1 MSTRILALVL
11 QLWASTAGVASPQW
25 PADARELAKLAG
37 QYAEVEDPRAAEA
50 YERAIA
56 AAPGNLPLRV
66 EFAEFLWHVRELDRG
81 NAQMEAVIRLAPDNL
96 KLKAHYGVNLAAQG
110 KYLQAAEQ
118 LDSVRRGGFDNADV
132 LFYLGSALWE
142 TGRLDEAALRLREA
156 VAKAPE
162 RASIRHRLGRLLI
175 FQGQPAAA
183 VSELSRAAELEP
195 ASAEVLLDLGRALEA
210 SRELPRAE
218 AAYRH
223 ALELDPEG
231 SLGHYLLGTLLAR
244 SGRRE
249 EAAEHIALYRQAF
262 QKEQERRFR
271 AGSRQAELNLGWTKL
286 KEKRFEEAL
295 AQFGR
300 HPNDAEA
307 LRGASQALSALG
319 RHAEAVRALERA
331 LAADPE
337 NAALRYALDRER
349 ERLEK
354 K

>member
-1 MSTRILALVL
+1 MNLSILALPL
-11 QLWASTAGVASPQW
+11 YLLAATAA
-25 PADARELAKLAG
+25 PAAREWPSDAAGLAELAAK
-37 QYAEVEDPRAAEA
+37 YAEVEDPRAAEA

-66 EFAEFLWHVRELDRG
+66 EFAEFLWHIRELDRG
-81 NAQMEAVIRLAPDNL
+81 NSQMEAVIRRAPDNL
-96 KLKAHYGVNLAAQG
+96 KLKAHYGANLAAQG
-110 KYLQAAEQ
+110 KYGQASEQ
-118 LDSVRRGGFDNADV
+118 LEAARRGGFDNADV
-132 LFYLGSALWE
+132 LYYLGSALWE
-142 TGRLDEAALRLREA
+142 TGQLDLAAARLSEAA
-156 VAKAPE
+156 AKAPQK
-162 RASIRHRLGRLLI
+162 AAIRHRLGRLLI

-183 VSELSRAAELEP
+183 VTELSRASELDP
-195 ASAEVLLDLGRALEA
+195 TSAEVLLDLGRALEA
-210 SRELPRAE
+210 SREIARAE
-218 AAYRH
+218 AAYRR

-249 EAAEHIALYRQAF
+249 EAAEHVAHYRKAF
-262 QKEQERRFR
+262 QNEQERRFR

-286 KEKRFEEAL
+286 KERRFEEAL
-295 AQFGR
+295 AQFNR
-300 HPNDAEA
+300 HPDDVEA

-331 LAADPE
+331 RSLAPE
-337 NAALRYALDRER
+337 NPALRYALDRER

>member
-1 MSTRILALVL
+1 MNLSVLALPL
-11 QLWASTAGVASPQW
+11 YLFAPTPATA
-25 PADARELAKLAG
+25 AREWPSGAAELVKLAG

-50 YERAIA
+50 YDRAIA

-66 EFAEFLWHVRELDRG
+66 EFAEFLWHIRELDRG
-81 NAQMEAVIRLAPDNL
+81 NSQMEAVIRLAPDNL
-96 KLKAHYGVNLAAQG
+96 KLKAHYGANLAAQG
-110 KYLQAAEQ
+110 KYQQASEQ
-118 LDSVRRGGFDNADV
+118 LEAARRGGFDNADV

-142 TGRLDEAALRLREA
+142 TGQLDLAATRLREA
-156 VAKAPE
+156 AAKAPQK
-162 RASIRHRLGRLLI
+162 AAIRHRLGRLLI

-183 VSELSRAAELEP
+183 VTELSRASELDP
-195 ASAEVLLDLGRALEA
+195 ASADVLLDLGRALEA
-210 SRELPRAE
+210 SRDVPKAE
-218 AAYRH
+218 AAYRR
-223 ALELDPEG
+223 ALEIDPER

-249 EAAEHIALYRQAF
+249 EAAEHIAHYRRAF
-262 QKEQERRFR
+262 QDEQEQRFR

-286 KEKRFEEAL
+286 KEKRYEEAL

-319 RHAEAVRALERA
+319 RHPEAVQALERA
-331 LAADPE
+331 VALDPE

>member
-1 MSTRILALVL
+1 MSASILPLVL
-11 QLWASTAGVASPQW
+11 QLLAAPAAAGAGEW
-25 PADARELAKLAG
+25 PSDGRELAKLAA
-37 QYAEVEDPRAAEA
+37 QYAEVEDPRASEA

-56 AAPGNLPLRV
+56 ASPGNLPLRV

-81 NAQMEAVIRLAPDNL
+81 NSQMEAVIRLASDNM

-118 LDSVRRGGFDNADV
+118 LETARRGGFDSADV

-142 TGRLDEAALRLREA
+142 TGRLDEAATRFREA
-156 VAKAPE
+156 AAKAPE
-162 RASIRHRLGRLLI
+162 KASIRHRLGRLLI
-175 FQGQPAAA
+175 FQGQPAPA
-183 VSELSRAAELEP
+183 VSELSRAAELDP
-195 ASAEVLLDLGRALEA
+195 GSAEVLLDLGRALEA
-210 SRELPRAE
+210 SRELSRAE
-218 AAYRH
+218 TVYRR

-244 SGRRE
+244 SGRRKE
-249 EAAEHIALYRQAF
+249 GAEHIAHYRQAF
-262 QKEQERRFR
+262 EKEQERRFR
-271 AGSRQAELNLGWTKL
+271 AGSRQAELNLGWTRL

-295 AQFGR
+295 AQFRR
-300 HPNDAEA
+300 HPDDAEA

-319 RHAEAVRALERA
+319 RHGEAARALEQA
-331 LAADPE
+331 LALDPG

-349 ERLEK
+349 ERLQK

>member
-1 MSTRILALVL
+1 MILSILALPL
-11 QLWASTAGVASPQW
+11 YLFASTAAQPAREW
-25 PADARELAKLAG
+25 PSDSAELAKLAG

-50 YERAIA
+50 YDRAIA

-66 EFAEFLWHVRELDRG
+66 EFAEFLWHIRELDRG
-81 NAQMEAVIRLAPDNL
+81 NSQMEAVIRLAPDNL
-96 KLKAHYGVNLAAQG
+96 KLKAHYGANLAAQG
-110 KYLQAAEQ
+110 KYQQASEQ
-118 LDSVRRGGFDNADV
+118 LEAARRGGFDNADV

-142 TGRLDEAALRLREA
+142 TGQLDLAATRLREA
-156 VAKAPE
+156 AAKAPQK
-162 RASIRHRLGRLLI
+162 AAIRHRLGRLLI

-183 VSELSRAAELEP
+183 VTELSRASELDP
-195 ASAEVLLDLGRALEA
+195 GSAEVLLDLGRALEA
-210 SRELPRAE
+210 SRDVPRAE
-218 AAYRH
+218 TTYRR

-249 EAAEHIALYRQAF
+249 EAAEHIALYRRAF
-262 QKEQERRFR
+262 QNEQQQRFR

-286 KEKRFEEAL
+286 KEKRYEEAL

-331 LAADPE
+331 LEADPE

>member
-1 MSTRILALVL
+1 VTLVSSLLLALL
-11 QLWASTAGVASPQW
+11 VAAPQW
-25 PADARELAKLAG
+25 PTGARDLAKLASE
-37 QYAEVEDPRAAEA
+37 YAEVEDPRAAEA

-56 AAPGNLPLRV
+56 AAPGNLPFRV
-66 EFAEFLWHVRELDRG
+66 EFAEFLWRIRELDRG
-81 NAQMEAVIRLAPDNL
+81 NSEIEAVIRLAPGNL
-96 KLKAHYGVNLAAQG
+96 RLRAHYGVNLAAQG
-110 KYLQAAEQ
+110 KYRQAAEQ
-118 LDSVRRGGFDNADV
+118 LEAVRRGGFDNADV
-132 LFYLGSALWE
+132 LYYLGSALWE
-142 TGRLDEAALRLREA
+142 TGQLDLAATRLSEAA
-156 VAKAPE
+156 AKAPE
-162 RASIRHRLGRLLI
+162 KASIRHRLGRLLI

-183 VSELSRAAELEP
+183 VAELSRASELDP
-195 ASAEVLLDLGRALEA
+195 KSAEVLLDLGRALEA
-210 SRELPRAE
+210 SRDLPRAE
-218 AAYRH
+218 AAYRR
-223 ALELDPEG
+223 ALELDPDG

-249 EAAEHIALYRQAF
+249 EAAEHIALYRGAF
-262 QKEQERRFR
+262 QKEQEQRFR

-286 KEKRFEEAL
+286 KEKRYEEAL

-300 HPNDAEA
+300 HPDDAEA

-331 LAADPE
+331 LTSDPE